1 MAEVLTIPTVTRR
14 VLGSFKTG
22 GRKVV
27 EGGFQ
32 QYVEVTLPRVSI
44 LDNAPRLIA
53 DVDRRIAELES
64 VNILQWRR
72 RA

>member
-1 MAEVLTIPTVTRR
+1 MTLLPTVTRR
-14 VLGSFKTG
+14 VYAAPFLG
-22 GRKVV
+22 GRHKE
-27 EGGFQ
+27 EGQSMPF
-32 QYVEVTLPRVSI
+32 VEVTLPRVSI
-44 LDNAPRLIA
+44 LDNAPRLMA

>member
-1 MAEVLTIPTVTRR
+1 MGPLTIPTVTRR
-14 VLGSFKTG
+14 VYERPGM
-22 GRKVV
+22 GRRGK
-27 EGGFQ
+27 ESSDSAA
-32 QYVEVTLPRVSI
+32 YVEVTLPRVSI

>member
-14 VLGSFKTG
+14 VYERPVIGHRGKDADTSTS
-22 GRKVV
+22 
-27 EGGFQ
+27 
-32 QYVEVTLPRVSI
+32 YVEVTLPRVSI

>member
-14 VLGSFKTG
+14 VYGNLRAC
-22 GRKVV
+22 GRHKID
-27 EGGFQ
+27 GDFQ
-32 QYVEVTLPRVSI
+32 AFMEVTLPRVSI

-53 DVDRRIAELES
+53 EVDRRIAELES

>member
-1 MAEVLTIPTVTRR
+1 MHPLTIPTVTRR
-14 VLGSFKTG
+14 VYERPVI
-22 GRKVV
+22 GRRGKDADTSTS
-27 EGGFQ
+27 
-32 QYVEVTLPRVSI
+32 YVEVTLPRVSI